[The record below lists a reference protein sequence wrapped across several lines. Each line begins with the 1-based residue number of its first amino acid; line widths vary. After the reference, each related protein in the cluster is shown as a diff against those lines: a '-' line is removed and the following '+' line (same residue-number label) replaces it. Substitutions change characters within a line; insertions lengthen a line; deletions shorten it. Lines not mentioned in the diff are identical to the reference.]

1 MVQTVDGNDDDGRID
16 YQKPIP
22 MTEEEFMGGQYK
34 CNCGNSFDS
43 AVALAFHKA
52 AAHLGR

>member
-34 CNCGNSFDS
+34 CNCGNSFDNP
-43 AVALAFHKA
+43 VWLAIHKA
-52 AAHLGR
+52 SHLNK